1 MFRQGIDASAAPVR
15 EGTEEKMSRIIAGAA
30 GGLRLASVP
39 GDTTRPTT
47 DRVKESLFSKLESY
61 GVLEG
66 ARVLDVYGGSGALGC
81 EAASRGAA
89 SVEIVDKYPKA
100 VRTIQRNVDAV
111 VRACS
116 VSGLNPQVKVRHSS
130 ARTYLSG
137 ALDVWDIV
145 FVDPPYALPN
155 EQVVEDLQQIAPHL
169 AEGAIVVVERSARDS
184 EPVWPKSVRRF
195 AAKNHG
201 ETAVYYLEPD
211 AAELSAE
218 PVLGIAEKE
227 N

>member
-1 MFRQGIDASAAPVR
+1 
-15 EGTEEKMSRIIAGAA
+15 
-30 GGLRLASVP
+30 
-39 GDTTRPTT
+39 
-47 DRVKESLFSKLESY
+47 
-61 GVLEG
+61 
-66 ARVLDVYGGSGALGC
+66 
-81 EAASRGAA
+81 
-89 SVEIVDKYPKA
+89 
-100 VRTIQRNVDAV
+100 

>member
-1 MFRQGIDASAAPVR
+1 VGW
-15 EGTEEKMSRIIAGAA
+15 
-30 GGLRLASVP
+30 
-39 GDTTRPTT
+39 
-47 DRVKESLFSKLESY
+47 
-61 GVLEG
+61 GVG
-66 ARVLDVYGGSGALGC
+66 
-81 EAASRGAA
+81 
-89 SVEIVDKYPKA
+89 
-100 VRTIQRNVDAV
+100 
-111 VRACS
+111 ACS

-130 ARTYLSG
+130 ARTYLSR
-137 ALDVWDIV
+137 ALDVWDVV

-155 EQVVEDLQQIAPHL
+155 EQVMEDLQQIAPHL

>member
-1 MFRQGIDASAAPVR
+1 
-15 EGTEEKMSRIIAGAA
+15 MSRMIAGAA

-116 VSGLNPQVKVRHSS
+116 VSGLNPQVKVRHSN

-137 ALDVWDIV
+137 
-145 FVDPPYALPN
+145 
-155 EQVVEDLQQIAPHL
+155 
-169 AEGAIVVVERSARDS
+169 
-184 EPVWPKSVRRF
+184 
-195 AAKNHG
+195 
-201 ETAVYYLEPD
+201 T
-211 AAELSAE
+211 
-218 PVLGIAEKE
+218 
-227 N
+227 

>member
-1 MFRQGIDASAAPVR
+1 
-15 EGTEEKMSRIIAGAA
+15 MSRIIAGAA

-100 VRTIQRNVDAV
+100 VRIIQRNVDAV

-137 ALDVWDIV
+137 TLDVWDIV

-155 EQVVEDLQQIAPHL
+155 EQVVEDIQQIAPHL